1 MIRCQHSGITI
12 GQNNRVSTSSPQRI
26 CEFLNFFSGL
36 DKISCPLDDVKA
48 WLEEKILEQQV
59 DFEIKESLARG
70 TYKADLF
77 IGGNNVMDL
86 LKAELG
92 QSITES
98 SNSLAKSEVKS
109 GDLSGSG
116 YKEDKVFKFEFPT
129 ISLQSIKDTHCTHID
144 SLQEV
149 YCQLLEYQSQ
159 LDDITAKMVNYC
171 EDSNKGPANCSVGSA
186 CLAQYTLDEQ
196 WYRAE
201 VVEVLNESVKVQFVD
216 YGNTDVVS
224 LQNTRVPNEDFTSLP
239 AAAVKCQLHDVH
251 NEDLDVKSA
260 VQWLQKN
267 VVEQEATIEV
277 VGIVDGAHDC
287 VVTKQGLDGTIN
299 DELYALFA
307 AANEEP
313 AGEVGGVASEDAVI
327 GSECAGVA
335 SANAGA
341 SSERAGVASE
351 VTVVASEGTDT
362 DSTSANGSETDVQT
376 IESEN
381 AKTEAQSDQSNIE
394 NKNAEADSDEA
405 CSYTYE
411 NLEMGCK
418 ETVLCLHAESTQLL
432 YCQLNRLLVELDDV
446 LGNINAYCDGEG
458 LVPKNVEKG
467 LACFAKWKDDT
478 IWYRAEVTEVIDDR
492 KVKVFYVDQG
502 HSDVVLITDTRV
514 MKKEFTAIPA
524 LTIKCQ
530 LHDVHESDLD
540 PDAVAHWLHDDL
552 TASGLNMVC
561 EVVGKIEDRY
571 DCILT
576 FAGHEGTVNDELY
589 EKFELQGANEDDN
602 GSSKNGIISN
612 SGSDVLLT
620 APVSI
625 ASVTSSE
632 SEAKSVDNAELN
644 PDATEFVPPA
654 DKVEP
659 AEAIDTLDPAAG
671 EFVPIDVSSS
681 KTKLAV
687 FAREVSVDTSLVMHL
702 SFVNSPSSFWCQFD
716 DSGDDLIQLMG
727 EIEEVYAASDI
738 PSVTSVPEVGS
749 FCCAQFSEDEQWYRG
764 EVMERGD
771 TDSCLVKFIDYGNVE
786 KTDIGKIKELKPE
799 FFRLKKQ
806 AVECSLHG
814 VKAAADDG
822 QWSEEAIAEFENM
835 CTQGLKVNVIQKE
848 GERLNATI
856 KIVENDVNVNQTMI
870 EKGLGTSDAAK
881 TNGVS

>member
-1 MIRCQHSGITI
+1 MLPPAPGIDDV
-12 GQNNRVSTSSPQRI
+12 R
-26 CEFLNFFSGL
+26 EFLHFFSGL
-36 DKISCPLDDVKA
+36 DKISCPSDDVKA

-59 DFEIKESLARG
+59 DFEIKEKLARG
-70 TYKADLF
+70 TYKADFF
-77 IGGNNVMDL
+77 IDGKSVMEL
-86 LKAELG
+86 LKAEFG
-92 QSITES
+92 QSVTES
-98 SNSLAKSEVKS
+98 GNSLAKC
-109 GDLSGSG
+109 DSGS
-116 YKEDKVFKFEFPT
+116 KEDKVLKFEFPAL
-129 ISLQSIKDTHCTHID
+129 SVQSTKATHCTHID

-159 LDDITAKMVNYC
+159 LDHITAKMVNYC

-201 VVEVLNESVKVQFVD
+201 VLEILNDRVKVQFVD

-224 LQNTRVPNEDFTSLP
+224 LQNTRVANEDFTSLP
-239 AAAVKCQLHDVH
+239 ATAVKCQLHDVH
-251 NEDLDVKSA
+251 NEDLDVKAA
-260 VQWLQKN
+260 VQWLQEN
-267 VVEQEATIEV
+267 VVEQEVTIEV
-277 VGIVDGAHDC
+277 VGVVDGAHDC
-287 VVTKQGLDGTIN
+287 VVTKQGLEGTIN
-299 DELYALFA
+299 DQLYALFEVTE
-307 AANEEP
+307 EEP
-313 AGEVGGVASEDAVI
+313 AGEVGEVTSENAEVGSESALVASIGVASEN
-327 GSECAGVA
+327 GGVA
-335 SANAGA
+335 SETTGA
-341 SSERAGVASE
+341 SSECTGVASE
-351 VTVVASEGTDT
+351 STDIEP
-362 DSTSANGSETDVQT
+362 TSANGSEADVQI
-376 IESEN
+376 IETEN
-381 AKTEAQSDQSNIE
+381 AKTEAQFNQSNVKI
-394 NKNAEADSDEA
+394 KNAEGDSEEA

-432 YCQLNRLLVELDDV
+432 YCQLNRLLVKFDDV

-458 LVPKNVEKG
+458 LVPKNIKKG
-467 LACFAKWKDDT
+467 LACFAKWDNDT
-478 IWYRAEVTEVIDDR
+478 NWYRAEVTEVIDDR

-502 HSDVVLITDTRV
+502 HSDLVLITDTRV

-540 PDAVAHWLHDDL
+540 PYAVEHWLHDDL
-552 TASGLNMVC
+552 TASGLDMVC

-576 FAGHEGTVNDELY
+576 FKGHEGTVNDELY
-589 EKFELQGANEDDN
+589 EKFELQEANEDDN
-602 GSSKNGIISN
+602 GSSKNGIVSN
-612 SGSDVLLT
+612 SGSDVFLT

-625 ASVTSSE
+625 ASVTSTE
-632 SEAKSVDNAELN
+632 SEAKSADNAELN
-644 PDATEFVPPA
+644 PDASEFVPPT
-654 DKVEP
+654 DKVVS

-671 EFVPIDVSSS
+671 EFVPSDGPNS

-687 FAREVSVDTSLVMHL
+687 SSRDVSIDTSLVMHL

-738 PSVTSVPEVGS
+738 PPVTSVPKVGS

-771 TDSCLVKFIDYGNVE
+771 ADSCLVKFIDYGNVE

-799 FFRLKKQ
+799 FFVLKKQ

-814 VKAAADDG
+814 VKATADDG

-835 CTQGLKVNVIQKE
+835 CTQGLKVDVIHRE
-848 GERLNATI
+848 GERINAII
-856 KIVENDVNVNQTMI
+856 KIVESDINVNHTMI
-870 EKGLGTSDAAK
+870 EKGLGISDVTK